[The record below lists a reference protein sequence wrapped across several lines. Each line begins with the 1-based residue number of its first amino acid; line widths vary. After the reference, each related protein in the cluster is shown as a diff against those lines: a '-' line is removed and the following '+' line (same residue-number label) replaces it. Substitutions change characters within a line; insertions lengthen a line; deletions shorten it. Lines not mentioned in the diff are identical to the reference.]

1 MGYRIAVRMCKC
13 LWMALFVAGICAG
26 IPAWAQIDPVKR
38 DLFQFGYNQPLEGK
52 APLSAYAFYYYNRP
66 NFLDT
71 NLTLRLA
78 VAPVYL
84 DSELGISHLLGPNTD
99 FAVGLAGGGYA
110 DSYYE
115 VNQGKYLSDQSF
127 TGNGGTLSASIYHL
141 FDPGARIPL
150 SGVLRGDI
158 HYVNY
163 QRDGDTSS
171 KFELPENQKTFD
183 VKAGLRFGGKEP
195 VLVPDVAMELS
206 VWYQGQFRLEP
217 GNYGYATN
225 QYHTESA
232 SHLFWSRALL
242 AYTLPESKHSFMVS
256 VTGGTSIDPDRFSAY
271 RLGGFLPLAS
281 EFPLSI
287 PGYYFQELSASR
299 FALFNGSYNF
309 PLDKK
314 KRWTLT
320 AVASTAYLDY
330 LHGLEQP
337 GKWNTG
343 VGGGLAYLS
352 SSGAWQVMLDYGYGF
367 DAVRTHGRGAQTI
380 GLLLQFNLERTKGGY
395 YNPGGDNLLLRG
407 FDRFLHSF
415 N

>member
-1 MGYRIAVRMCKC
+1 MRSAFIFIAAAF
-13 LWMALFVAGICAG
+13 LAASSAS
-26 IPAWAQIDPVKR
+26 AQIDPVKR
-38 DLFQFGYNQPLEGK
+38 DLLQFGYNQPLEGR

-66 NFLDT
+66 NFIET

-84 DSELGISHLLGPNTD
+84 DSELGFSHLLGENTD
-99 FAVGLAGGGYA
+99 FAVGLAGGGFA

-115 VNQGKYLSDQSF
+115 VNQGKFLPDQSF

-150 SGVLRGDI
+150 NGMLRGDI

-171 KFELPENQKTFD
+171 SFELPENQKTFD
-183 VKAGLRFGGKEP
+183 VRAGLRFGGREP
-195 VLVPDVAMELS
+195 VLIPEVAMELS
-206 VWYQGQFRLEP
+206 AWYQGQFRLDP
-217 GNYGYATN
+217 GNYGYAAN
-225 QYHTESA
+225 RYHVESA
-232 SHLFWSRALL
+232 SHLFWGRALL
-242 AYTLPESKHSFMVS
+242 AYTLEESKHSFQVS
-256 VTGGTSIDPDRFSAY
+256 ATGGTSIDPDRFSAY

-281 EFPLSI
+281 EFPLMI
-287 PGYYFQELSASR
+287 PGYNFQELSASR
-299 FALFNGSYNF
+299 FVLFNGSYNF

-320 AVASTAYLDY
+320 ATASTAYSDY

-337 GKWNTG
+337 GHWNTG

-352 SSGAWQVMLDYGYGF
+352 NSGAWQVMLDYGYGF
-367 DAVRTHGRGAQTI
+367 DAIRTHGRGGQTV
-380 GLLLQFNLERTKGGY
+380 GLLLQINLERTKAGY
-395 YNPGGDNLLLRG
+395 YNPGIDNPILRG
-407 FDRFLHSF
+407 FNSFFHSF

>member
-1 MGYRIAVRMCKC
+1 MRICKR
-13 LWMALFVAGICAG
+13 LWLALLLAELFAA
-26 IPAWAQIDPVKR
+26 AEASAQIDPVKR
-38 DLFQFGYNQPLEGK
+38 DLIQFGYNQPLEGR

-66 NFLDT
+66 DFIET

-84 DSELGISHLLGPNTD
+84 DSELGFSHLLGENTD
-99 FAVGLAGGGYA
+99 FAVGLAGGGFA

-115 VNQGKYLSDQSF
+115 VNQGKYLPDESF
-127 TGNGGTLSASIYHL
+127 TGNGGTLSASVYHL
-141 FDPGARIPL
+141 FDPGRLIPL
-150 SGVLRGDI
+150 NGLLRGDI

-171 KFELPENQKTFD
+171 SFLLPENQITFD
-183 VKAGLRFGGKEP
+183 VRAGLRFGGKEP
-195 VLVPDVAMELS
+195 VLIPDVAMELS

-217 GNYGYATN
+217 GDYGYATN
-225 QYHTESA
+225 QYHVESA

-242 AYTLPESKHSFMVS
+242 AYTLPESKHSFQVS
-256 VTGGTSIDPDRFSAY
+256 ATGGTSIDPDRFSAY

-281 EFPLSI
+281 EFPLMI
-287 PGYYFQELSASR
+287 PGYDFQELSASR
-299 FALFNGSYNF
+299 FVLFNGNYNF

-320 AVASTAYLDY
+320 AAASTAYVDY

-337 GKWNTG
+337 GHWNSG

-367 DAVRTHGRGAQTI
+367 DAIRTHGRGAQTV
-380 GLLLQFNLERTKGGY
+380 GLLLQFNLEKTKGGY
-395 YNPGGDNLLLRG
+395 YDPGSDNPLLRG